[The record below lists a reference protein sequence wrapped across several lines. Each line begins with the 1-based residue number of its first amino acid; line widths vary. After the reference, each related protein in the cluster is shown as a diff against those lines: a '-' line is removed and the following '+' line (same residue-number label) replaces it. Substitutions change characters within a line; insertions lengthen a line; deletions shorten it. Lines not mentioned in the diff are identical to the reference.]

1 MASPERMEPTRM
13 LFPAGTKLWPPMDED
28 EHDDIS
34 PAYHNQNGDT
44 GDYGNT
50 QPSSSSNDPNA
61 WRYAPSEPG
70 SEGCLDKLQA
80 VKYCMCPTMSFSLHP
95 MVPAFIIFAS
105 RLVHHFVYFAL
116 SNRAPLGDRRP
127 GDEVKPIIAGVI
139 FVLDPFLSLFAV
151 WYLSVSAHAGAGTA
165 GTIGNGRGRRRV
177 LGLMMVSLLV
187 A

>member
-1 MASPERMEPTRM
+1 MASPERMETTRM

-28 EHDDIS
+28 ERDDS
-34 PAYHNQNGDT
+34 RAYTRND
-44 GDYGNT
+44 DMADSDSNT
-50 QPSSSSNDPNA
+50 RQPPSSSSSDPNP
-61 WRYAPSEPG
+61 WRYYAPSEPG
-70 SEGCLDKLQA
+70 SEGCLDKLRA
-80 VKYCMCPTMSFSLHP
+80 VKDRMCPTMNFSLHP

-177 LGLMMVSLLV
+177 LG
-187 A
+187 